1 MKNRP
6 PGGSKGV
13 PALRG
18 SKGVFALDKA
28 ETALLPLPKAGT
40 ALLPLPKAGGR
51 PCYPCPR
58 PGRPCYYK
66 TTFFKNKNFV

>member
-13 PALRG
+13 SALRG

-28 ETALLPLPKAGT
+28 GTALLPLPKAGT
-40 ALLPLPKAGGR
+40 ALLPLPKAGTALLPLPKAG
-51 PCYPCPR
+51 P
-58 PGRPCYYK
+58 
-66 TTFFKNKNFV
+66 TLLLQNDFFQK

>member
-18 SKGVFALDKA
+18 SKGVPALRGSKGVFALD
-28 ETALLPLPKAGT
+28 KAGT
-40 ALLPLPKAGGR
+40 ALLPLPKAGT
-51 PCYPCPR
+51 PLLLQND
-58 PGRPCYYK
+58 
-66 TTFFKNKNFV
+66 FFSKIKILFNERMAYIICR